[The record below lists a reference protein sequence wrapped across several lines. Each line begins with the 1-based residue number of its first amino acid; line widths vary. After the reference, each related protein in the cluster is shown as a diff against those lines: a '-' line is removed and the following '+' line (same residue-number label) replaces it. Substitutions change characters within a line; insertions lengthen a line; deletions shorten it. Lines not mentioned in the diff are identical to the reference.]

1 MIRRQPRPTRSDTLF
16 PYTQLFRSWRSGTRQ
31 PARRPRLCAAGQIL
45 SGPGT
50 KRADGST
57 AGVAG
62 DHQTLDRPD
71 ARSDRR
77 RPAMTQ
83 NQAPIVKAARADD
96 VDALL
101 AMARAAQ
108 PGMTNLPA
116 DPETLAAM
124 LTASV
129 ARMTAADGGT
139 GDTAA
144 LWFIVWHDGA
154 AIGACAIFPTV
165 GAAWPFRSEENT
177 SELQS
182 LMRTSYAV
190 FCLHKSQHP
199 L

>member
-1 MIRRQPRPTRSDTLF
+1 MCVFFKQKTAYERRISDW
-16 PYTQLFRSWRSGTRQ
+16 S
-31 PARRPRLCAAGQIL
+31 
-45 SGPGT
+45 
-50 KRADGST
+50 
-57 AGVAG
+57 
-62 DHQTLDRPD
+62 
-71 ARSDRR
+71 SD
-77 RPAMTQ
+77 
-83 NQAPIVKAARADD
+83 VCSSDL
-96 VDALL
+96 DALL

-165 GAAWPFRSEENT
+165 GAAWPFYSYRRDRVRTVSQALGRSITLETLAPSNHFDGAAD
-177 SELQS
+177 
-182 LMRTSYAV
+182 R
-190 FCLHKSQHP
+190 KSTRLNSSH
-199 L
+199 

>member
-77 RPAMTQ
+77 RPAKTQ

-96 VDALL
+96 GDALL
-101 AMARAAQ
+101 AMGSAAQ
-108 PGMTNLPA
+108 PGMTKQPA
-116 DPETLAAM
+116 HPQQLAPP
-124 LTASV
+124 LT
-129 ARMTAADGGT
+129 RRT
-139 GDTAA
+139 G
-144 LWFIVWHDGA
+144 
-154 AIGACAIFPTV
+154 
-165 GAAWPFRSEENT
+165 
-177 SELQS
+177 
-182 LMRTSYAV
+182 
-190 FCLHKSQHP
+190 
-199 L
+199 

>member
-116 DPETLAAM
+116 DPETLA
-124 LTASV
+124 
-129 ARMTAADGGT
+129 
-139 GDTAA
+139 
-144 LWFIVWHDGA
+144 
-154 AIGACAIFPTV
+154 
-165 GAAWPFRSEENT
+165 RSEERRVGK
-177 SELQS
+177 EGV
-182 LMRTSYAV
+182 RTWRSRWSSS
-190 FCLHKSQHP
+190 H
-199 L
+199 

>member
-1 MIRRQPRPTRSDTLF
+1 MCVFFKQKTAYERRISDW
-16 PYTQLFRSWRSGTRQ
+16 S
-31 PARRPRLCAAGQIL
+31 
-45 SGPGT
+45 
-50 KRADGST
+50 
-57 AGVAG
+57 
-62 DHQTLDRPD
+62 
-71 ARSDRR
+71 SD
-77 RPAMTQ
+77 
-83 NQAPIVKAARADD
+83 VCSSDL
-96 VDALL
+96 DALL

>member
-1 MIRRQPRPTRSDTLF
+1 MRISDWSSDVCSSDL
-16 PYTQLFRSWRSGTRQ
+16 
-31 PARRPRLCAAGQIL
+31 
-45 SGPGT
+45 
-50 KRADGST
+50 
-57 AGVAG
+57 
-62 DHQTLDRPD
+62 HQTLDRPD

-129 ARMTAADGGT
+129 ARMKAADGGT

-144 LWFIVWHDGA
+144 LWFLAWPHGA
-154 AIGACAIFPTV
+154 AIGAGAIFPNV
-165 GAAWPFRSEENT
+165 CAACPCYSSTRDPVRHGYTAWGRRITPEK
-177 SELQS
+177 LG
-182 LMRTSYAV
+182 
-190 FCLHKSQHP
+190 
-199 L
+199 